1 MPRRSCGFADRAKPT
16 AEHGIGRQAEIHDIE
31 NIEELRAKL
40 QNSPLAIDSMSERR
54 VLDQCEIKLMK
65 AWSAKGI
72 ASKRTEDTL
81 VWATASWNVN
91 GNRKERTIVRTPAEI
106 ILANR
111 ATR

>member
-1 MPRRSCGFADRAKPT
+1 LPRGSCGFADRAEAT
-16 AEHGIGRQAEIHDIE
+16 AEHGIGGQTEVHNVE
-31 NIEELRAKL
+31 NIEELRTKL
-40 QNSPLAIDSMSERR
+40 QNSPLAIGSTSERR
-54 VLDQCEIKLMK
+54 VFDQCEIKLMK
-65 AWSAKGI
+65 TWSAKGI

-91 GNRKERTIVRTPAEI
+91 GNRKERTVVRTTAEI